1 MKLNRFLS
9 ILSGCYPRINPLGL
23 FWQWECGEYYDI
35 NAAAHCGDNMNIC
48 PRQPET
54 VHSGRYIYYK
64 LTKTNLTRSVHGSA
78 RIYRQVTSLVRNFI
92 WYIKLFILI
101 QFVRRLIWSWFTIQM
116 EWSEGMVSQ
125 QSAGKGVKFRGNF
138 NNIWR
143 RRLHKSFGFVKAS
156 QTQVERL

>member
-48 PRQPET
+48 PRQPGT
-54 VHSGRYIYYK
+54 VHSDRYIHYK
-64 LTKTNLTRSVHGSA
+64 LTKTNLTRCVHGSA

-101 QFVRRLIWSWFTIQM
+101 QFVRILIWSWFTIQM

-125 QSAGKGVKFRGNF
+125 QAKVS
-138 NNIWR
+138 
-143 RRLHKSFGFVKAS
+143 SFAVIFTIFGEGGFTNLLV
-156 QTQVERL
+156 L

>member
-1 MKLNRFLS
+1 MYKLSFKLLVRSVAHITKIVPPFLWFRGG
-9 ILSGCYPRINPLGL
+9 LCYKHRRIRHGA
-23 FWQWECGEYYDI
+23 G
-35 NAAAHCGDNMNIC
+35 
-48 PRQPET
+48 T

-101 QFVRRLIWSWFTIQM
+101 QFVRILIWSWFTIQK

-125 QSAGKGVKFRGNF
+125 QAKVS
-138 NNIWR
+138 
-143 RRLHKSFGFVKAS
+143 SFAVIFTIFGEGGFTNLFLKAS
-156 QTQVERL
+156 QIQVERLETPILAWKNHNK